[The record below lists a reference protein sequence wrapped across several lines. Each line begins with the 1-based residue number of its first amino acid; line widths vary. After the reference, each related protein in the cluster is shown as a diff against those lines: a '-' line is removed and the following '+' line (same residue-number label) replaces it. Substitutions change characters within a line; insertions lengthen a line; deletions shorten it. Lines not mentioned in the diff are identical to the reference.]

1 MKDDATLGARQDFL
15 VYAYIFFC
23 AFIMSMSCLSSP
35 FSIKPPGIDSS
46 VFIYVAQVILDGG
59 MPYRD
64 AFDHKGPLI
73 YLIDAMGL
81 LIDSGAG
88 VWLLELFTIFIIFMY
103 TYKIARLLCCDRL
116 LSCLVV
122 AAGMHV
128 LFWYLDGG
136 NYTEEYACAFI
147 IISLFT
153 ILKIFFN
160 QRVGKLEIAAC
171 GFSFACVCLLRPNM
185 TALWFA
191 MPVSIMMYA
200 SRFRGCRYRTKDFVK
215 FFNLFLTGAAVI
227 VVPVLFWLCSNN
239 AFHDF
244 INDYILFNLQYA
256 SNQEQASVAHIIS
269 AFKAFLTEPP
279 VLVSIVGLGYLTVA
293 ETVSSDCFCLV
304 TLLLSIVGSSISGR
318 CYSHYG
324 IILYPFCIYA
334 FVRAFEKINI
344 FKIKR
349 YSILKINKMEIPCN
363 FPKIFVIVSIII
375 MIVTF
380 SVSNISGNFSF
391 ERNDL
396 TDEKKVASIVKKLT
410 GPNEIISVVGNYD
423 YYYLI
428 SERRSASKYSYQ
440 FPVASINPKI
450 WEEYKR
456 DIVVAKPKVI
466 LVLTWQQVDKMW
478 PYRGIQDIVRYSY
491 DMIDTI
497 NGVEIYLRNSGG
509 KQ

>member
-1 MKDDATLGARQDFL
+1 MKDDAALGAKFNFL

-35 FSIKPPGIDSS
+35 FSIKTPGIDSS

-59 MPYRD
+59 MPYKD
-64 AFDHKGPLI
+64 TFDHKGPLI
-73 YLIDAMGL
+73 YLINAVGL

-88 VWLLELFTIFIIFMY
+88 VWLLELFTIFIIFLY
-103 TYKIARLLCCDRL
+103 TYKIARLLCCDKL

-128 LFWYLDGG
+128 LFWYFDGG

-147 IISLFT
+147 VISLFT

-160 QRVGKLEIAAC
+160 RRVGKLEIVAC
-171 GFSFACVCLLRPNM
+171 GFSFACVCLLRPNL

-191 MPVSIMMYA
+191 MPVSIMLYA
-200 SRFRGCRYRTKDFVK
+200 SRFRGFQYRSKDFVK
-215 FFNLFLTGAAVI
+215 YIYLFLTGVAVI
-227 VVPVLFWLCSNN
+227 VLPVLFWLCSNN

-244 INDYILFNLQYA
+244 INDYILFNLQYT
-256 SNQEQASVAHIIS
+256 SNREQASAAHIFS

-279 VLVSIVGLGYLTVA
+279 VLVSIVGLGYLTLV
-293 ETVSSDCFCLV
+293 ETVASDCFCLV
-304 TLLLSIVGSSISGR
+304 TLFLSIVASSISGR

-334 FVRAFEKINI
+334 LVRAFERSNI
-344 FKIKR
+344 FRIK
-349 YSILKINKMEIPCN
+349 YYGILKVNKMEISYN

-375 MIVTF
+375 MVVTF
-380 SVSNISGNFSF
+380 SVSNISGNFSL
-391 ERNDL
+391 ECNDL
-396 TDEKKVASIVKKLT
+396 TDEKKVASMVKKLT
-410 GPNEIISVVGNYD
+410 EPNETISVVGNGD
-423 YYYLI
+423 YYYLL

-440 FPVASINPKI
+440 LPVASINPNI

-456 DIVVAKPKVI
+456 DIVVTKPKVI
-466 LVLTWQQVDKMW
+466 LVLTWQQVDRMW

-491 DMIDTI
+491 DMIDTM
-497 NGVEIYLRNSGG
+497 NGVEIYLRNSGDE
-509 KQ
+509 Q